1 MPHPTAPYLIAIGV
15 GDIAFKAL
23 GPRTGSTP
31 SRSMIDRAANEMV
44 DNEKMMI
51 AAEQLYGPYRWGRYD
66 VLVLPPAFPTAA
78 WRTRRSP
85 S

>member
-1 MPHPTAPYLIAIGV
+1 
-15 GDIAFKAL
+15 
-23 GPRTGSTP
+23 
-31 SRSMIDRAANEMV
+31 MV